1 MKKLIALCIATALI
15 ASLTACNGT
24 TTTAESDTSASSQTV
39 ATTALQTEAP
49 TEATTE
55 ATEYKIHLPYSCFPA
70 GGLPTDSDLIL
81 TNEDRECGII
91 SKEKVSTG
99 GMIITV
105 EKDKY
110 DKLLEHQ
117 KNKLCELIEREQA
130 DMYIDRI
137 EYNDDFSEIVE
148 YQVPEE
154 TEPEHSSDDDQNRA
168 LLYTLPYTDYSHN
181 QEINYESVYYQALL
195 KKNDDSEIITCTY
208 IVKDSEGE
216 VLDTSVYPST

>member
-1 MKKLIALCIATALI
+1 MFSIMYLSNFAV
-15 ASLTACNGT
+15 SLTACSGT
-24 TTTAESDTSASSQTV
+24 NTVPSSIDAATQAV
-39 ATTALQTEAP
+39 ATTAAP
-49 TEATTE
+49 TEAPTE

-110 DKLLEHQ
+110 DQLLEHQ

-137 EYNDDFSEIVE
+137 EYNDDF
-148 YQVPEE
+148 
-154 TEPEHSSDDDQNRA
+154 RK
-168 LLYTLPYTDYSHN
+168 LLS
-181 QEINYESVYYQALL
+181 IKFL
-195 KKNDDSEIITCTY
+195 KKLSLSTVLTMTKTVLYCTLYHIQIIRITKKSIMRVY
-208 IVKDSEGE
+208 IIKH
-216 VLDTSVYPST
+216 Y

>member
-24 TTTAESDTSASSQTV
+24 TTTTDSDTSASSQTV

-49 TEATTE
+49 TE

-148 YQVPEE
+148 YQVPKE

>member
-49 TEATTE
+49 TEATE

-117 KNKLCELIEREQA
+117 KNKLCEIIEREQA

>member
-1 MKKLIALCIATALI
+1 MKKLIVLCIATALI

-24 TTTAESDTSASSQTV
+24 TTTADSDTSASSQTV

-49 TEATTE
+49 TEAT
-55 ATEYKIHLPYSCFPA
+55 EYKIHLPYSYFPA

-110 DKLLEHQ
+110 DQLLEHQ

>member
-1 MKKLIALCIATALI
+1 MI

-49 TEATTE
+49 TE

-148 YQVPEE
+148 YQVPKE
-154 TEPEHSSDDDQNRA
+154 TEPSTV
-168 LLYTLPYTDYSHN
+168 LTMTKTVLYCTLYHIQIIRITKKL
-181 QEINYESVYYQALL
+181 IMRVY
-195 KKNDDSEIITCTY
+195 IIKHY
-208 IVKDSEGE
+208 
-216 VLDTSVYPST
+216 

>member
-49 TEATTE
+49 TEATE
-55 ATEYKIHLPYSCFPA
+55 ATEYIIHLAYSCFPA

>member
-49 TEATTE
+49 TEATE

-117 KNKLCELIEREQA
+117 KNKLCER
-130 DMYIDRI
+130 
-137 EYNDDFSEIVE
+137 
-148 YQVPEE
+148 
-154 TEPEHSSDDDQNRA
+154 
-168 LLYTLPYTDYSHN
+168 
-181 QEINYESVYYQALL
+181 
-195 KKNDDSEIITCTY
+195 
-208 IVKDSEGE
+208 
-216 VLDTSVYPST
+216 

>member
-39 ATTALQTEAP
+39 ATTALQ
-49 TEATTE
+49 TE

>member
-1 MKKLIALCIATALI
+1 MSNEKCLALCILAIFAV
-15 ASLTACNGT
+15 SLTACSGT
-24 TTTAESDTSASSQTV
+24 NTVPSSIDAATQAV
-39 ATTALQTEAP
+39 ATTAAP
-49 TEATTE
+49 TEAPTE

-110 DKLLEHQ
+110 DQLLEHQ

-148 YQVPEE
+148 YQVPKE

>member
-49 TEATTE
+49 TEATE

>member
-1 MKKLIALCIATALI
+1 MKKLIALCIAIALI

-24 TTTAESDTSASSQTV
+24 TTTADSNTSASSQTV
-39 ATTALQTEAP
+39 ATTSLQTEVP
-49 TEATTE
+49 TET
-55 ATEYKIHLPYSCFPA
+55 TEYKIHLPYSCFPA

-81 TNEDRECGII
+81 TNEDGEFGIT

-99 GMIITV
+99 GMVITV

-110 DKLLEHQ
+110 DQLLEHQ

-148 YQVPEE
+148 YKVPEE
-154 TEPEHSSDDDQNRA
+154 TEPEHSSDDDQYRA
-168 LLYTLPYTDYSHN
+168 TSFSLPDYSHYS
-181 QEINYESVYYQALL
+181 EIDYASIYYQALL
-195 KKNDDSEIITCTY
+195 KKNDNSEIITCTY

-216 VLDTSVYPST
+216 VLDTSVYPSE

>member
-1 MKKLIALCIATALI
+1 MVYNYANLNLILVYRGEYCQMKKCLALCILAIFAV
-15 ASLTACNGT
+15 SLTACSGT
-24 TTTAESDTSASSQTV
+24 NTVPSSIDAATQAV
-39 ATTALQTEAP
+39 ATTAAP
-49 TEATTE
+49 TEAPTE

-110 DKLLEHQ
+110 DQLLEHQ

-137 EYNDDFSEIVE
+137 EYNDDF
-148 YQVPEE
+148 
-154 TEPEHSSDDDQNRA
+154 RK
-168 LLYTLPYTDYSHN
+168 LLS
-181 QEINYESVYYQALL
+181 IKFL
-195 KKNDDSEIITCTY
+195 KKLSLSTVLTMTKTVLYCTLYHIQIIRITKKSIMRVY
-208 IVKDSEGE
+208 IIKH
-216 VLDTSVYPST
+216 Y

>member
-49 TEATTE
+49 TE

-110 DKLLEHQ
+110 DQLLEHQ
-117 KNKLCELIEREQA
+117 KNKLCELIER

-148 YQVPEE
+148 YQVPKE